1 MIKILI
7 FSLITN
13 LMFYSYGH
21 LINSNK
27 DSDKFEK
34 YCNKSILGFILIS
47 FISLTLN
54 FFFPL
59 NGLINTSIL
68 VIGIFVLFI
77 IKKVQFEKEEII
89 FIAISAIIT
98 TGLILYSTVNRPDAG
113 LYHLP
118 FTSMLNE
125 HKIVFGSA
133 NIHFRFGHISIIQY
147 VSAANKNYLFD
158 NFGIL
163 IPLASIISFFVIFFF
178 NKIYFIFK
186 SSKEIDL
193 SNIFSIFIV
202 IFISYKINRYSSFG
216 NDAVAHICFFY
227 LITRLLSKDNKD
239 LHIITLISVFIFLNK
254 STMIISLFIPFILFF
269 KYFDYKNLKIFFS
282 LPSFFLL
289 FWLAKNVIISGC
301 LVYPIEK
308 TCFTKLNWTDINEV
322 KLESIQAEAWSK
334 GFPDRKDI
342 TITVENFK
350 KNFVWFDS
358 WFFGHGIKILKIL
371 IPYFLVSIIIFFFL
385 GGNKNSILISKE
397 KFIINI
403 LLLLTFLGS
412 ILFFLKFPLFR
423 YGYSYIISFFI
434 LIILYFKNKYS
445 LIRVKKISKLVF
457 IICLFIFSSKQFIRY
472 FKNENIYNYWP
483 EIQLLTNQKK
493 KYLEKIKSYED
504 LNIYLSNSLCMYSK
518 SICTNYEL
526 KNIKITKKY
535 GYYFINL
542 NKS

>member
-1 MIKILI
+1 MIKIFI

-13 LMFYSYGH
+13 LTFYSYGH
-21 LINSNK
+21 LIKSCK
-27 DSDKFEK
+27 VSDNFEK

-47 FISLTLN
+47 FIALTLN

-59 NGLINTSIL
+59 NDLINTTIL
-68 VIGIFVLFI
+68 IIGIFILFI
-77 IKKVQFEKEEII
+77 IKKVQFEKDEII

-125 HKIVFGSA
+125 HRIVFGSA

-158 NFGIL
+158 SFGIL

-178 NKIYFIFK
+178 SKIFFIFK

-193 SNIFSIFIV
+193 SNIFSIFII

-216 NDAVAHICFFY
+216 NDAVAHVCFFY

-239 LHIITLISVFIFLNK
+239 LYIITLISVFIFLNK
-254 STMIISLFIPFILFF
+254 STMMLSLVIPFILFF
-269 KYFDYKNLKIFFS
+269 KYFDYKNLKILFS

-289 FWLAKNVIISGC
+289 FWLVKNVFISGC

-322 KLESIQAEAWSK
+322 KSESIQAEAWSK
-334 GFPDRKDI
+334 GFPDRKDL

-371 IPYFLVSIIIFFFL
+371 IPYFLISIIIFFFL
-385 GGNKNSILISKE
+385 GGNKNPILISKD
-397 KFIINI
+397 KFIIKI
-403 LLLLTFLGS
+403 LLLLTFFGS

-445 LIRVKKISKLVF
+445 LIRVKRIAKFVF
-457 IICLFIFSSKQFIRY
+457 IICFCIFSSKQFIRY
-472 FKNENIYNYWP
+472 FKNQNIYNYWP
-483 EIQLLTNQKK
+483 EIQVLTNQKK

-504 LNIYLSNSLCMYSK
+504 LNIYFSNSLCMYSK

-542 NKS
+542 TKT

>member
-147 VSAANKNYLFD
+147 VSAANKNYLFE

-342 TITVENFK
+342 TITAENFK

-457 IICLFIFSSKQFIRY
+457 IICLCIFSSKQFIRY

>member
-1 MIKILI
+1 MIKIFI

-13 LMFYSYGH
+13 LTFYSYGH
-21 LINSNK
+21 LIKSCK
-27 DSDKFEK
+27 VSDKFEK

-47 FISLTLN
+47 FIALTLN

-59 NGLINTSIL
+59 NGLINTIIL
-68 VIGIFVLFI
+68 VTGIFILFI
-77 IKKVQFEKEEII
+77 IKKVQFEKGEII
-89 FIAISAIIT
+89 FIVISAIIT
-98 TGLILYSTVNRPDAG
+98 SGLILYSTVNRPDAG

-125 HKIVFGSA
+125 HRIVFGSA

-158 NFGIL
+158 SFGIL

-178 NKIYFIFK
+178 NKIFFIFK

-202 IFISYKINRYSSFG
+202 IFISYKINRYSAFG
-216 NDAVAHICFFY
+216 NDAVAHVSFFY
-227 LITRLLSKDNKD
+227 LITRLLSKNKID
-239 LHIITLISVFIFLNK
+239 LYIISLISVFIFLNK
-254 STMIISLFIPFILFF
+254 STMMLSLAIPFVLFF
-269 KYFDYKNLKIFFS
+269 KYFDYKNLKIFYS

-301 LVYPIEK
+301 LVYPVEK

-334 GFPDRKDI
+334 GFPDRKDL

-350 KNFVWFDS
+350 ENFVWFDS

-371 IPYFLVSIIIFFFL
+371 IPYFLISIIIFFFL
-385 GGNKNSILISKE
+385 GGNNNPILISKD
-397 KFIINI
+397 KFIIKI

-423 YGYSYIISFFI
+423 YGYSYIITFFI

-445 LIRVKKISKLVF
+445 LIRLKKISKLIF
-457 IICLFIFSSKQFIRY
+457 IICFCIFSSKQLIRY

-483 EIQLLTNQKK
+483 EIQLLKNQNKI
-493 KYLEKIKSYED
+493 YLEKIKSYED
-504 LNIYLSNSLCMYSK
+504 LNIYFSNSLCMYSK

-542 NKS
+542 NKT

>member
-1 MIKILI
+1 
-7 FSLITN
+7 
-13 LMFYSYGH
+13 MFYSYGH

-77 IKKVQFEKEEII
+77 IKKVQFKKEEII

-202 IFISYKINRYSSFG
+202 
-216 NDAVAHICFFY
+216 
-227 LITRLLSKDNKD
+227 SK
-239 LHIITLISVFIFLNK
+239 
-254 STMIISLFIPFILFF
+254 
-269 KYFDYKNLKIFFS
+269 
-282 LPSFFLL
+282 
-289 FWLAKNVIISGC
+289 A
-301 LVYPIEK
+301 
-308 TCFTKLNWTDINEV
+308 
-322 KLESIQAEAWSK
+322 
-334 GFPDRKDI
+334 
-342 TITVENFK
+342 
-350 KNFVWFDS
+350 
-358 WFFGHGIKILKIL
+358 
-371 IPYFLVSIIIFFFL
+371 
-385 GGNKNSILISKE
+385 
-397 KFIINI
+397 
-403 LLLLTFLGS
+403 
-412 ILFFLKFPLFR
+412 
-423 YGYSYIISFFI
+423 
-434 LIILYFKNKYS
+434 
-445 LIRVKKISKLVF
+445 
-457 IICLFIFSSKQFIRY
+457 
-472 FKNENIYNYWP
+472 
-483 EIQLLTNQKK
+483 
-493 KYLEKIKSYED
+493 
-504 LNIYLSNSLCMYSK
+504 
-518 SICTNYEL
+518 
-526 KNIKITKKY
+526 
-535 GYYFINL
+535 
-542 NKS
+542 